1 MKKDTTT
8 TKSHNSYFDIKTLK
22 EINDSY
28 LDNKFDYQK
37 PHRANFYKIFVIT
50 SGIGQHIIDFK
61 KHNFRTGNF
70 IFISKKQIQSYDF
83 KPGNSG
89 YIITFSEQYLKE
101 VVRVKKQLS
110 DMWLFNYHFKSPI
123 VQVVAKEQEYFV
135 TIIERIFQEFKNKKS
150 DHEIIQTLLNLL
162 LLNSERIKKEELR
175 ECSNNEYRNIFF
187 NFKNYVENNFFKTR
201 NAKVCAKELNVSYKH
216 LNNICKK
223 LINKTAK
230 QFIDDFIILEAKRC
244 LLSSEMSINRISE
257 QVGFDEATNFIKYFK
272 KHTNISPARFRNKYL
287 LISL

>member
-8 TKSHNSYFDIKTLK
+8 AKSHNSYFDIKTLK

-28 LDNKFDYQK
+28 LENKFDYQK
-37 PHRANFYKIFVIT
+37 PHRANYYKIFVIT
-50 SGIGQHIIDFK
+50 SGIGQHIIDLK

-70 IFISKKQIQSYDF
+70 IFISKKQIHSYDF

-89 YIITFSEQYLKE
+89 YIITFSEQYLIE
-101 VVRVKKQLS
+101 TVRSEKHLS
-110 DMWLFNYHFKSPI
+110 DMWLFNYHFKKPV

-135 TIIERIFQEFKNKKS
+135 TIIERIFHEFNNKKGNR
-150 DHEIIQTLLNLL
+150 EIIQTLLNLL

-175 ECSNNEYRNIFF
+175 ECSNEEYCNIFF
-187 NFKNYVENNFFKTR
+187 NFKNYVENNFHKTR
-201 NAKVCAKELNVSYKH
+201 NAKVCAEELNISYKH

-230 QFIDDFIILEAKRC
+230 QFIDDFIILETKRF
-244 LLSSEMSINRISE
+244 LLSSEMSIKGISE
-257 QVGFDEATNFIKYFK
+257 QVGFDEPTNFIKYFK
-272 KHTNISPARFRNKYL
+272 KHTNISPAKFRNKQL
-287 LISL
+287 